1 MAGVG
6 SVRAF
11 HAARRWFRSA
21 GLHSQ
26 AKAIFTP
33 KVPAFWLRAFRCI
46 HPAGG
51 VLVVSAVADNTR
63 CVGLRSFITRAD
75 ARGAY
80 DAAKRAHGAA
90 TTPATKKTALD
101 AMSKAA
107 NEIASYKSQLGHK

>member
-1 MAGVG
+1 MSTKLKGP
-6 SVRAF
+6 
-11 HAARRWFRSA
+11 AAE
-21 GLHSQ
+21 
-26 AKAIFTP
+26 
-33 KVPAFWLRAFRCI
+33 
-46 HPAGG
+46 
-51 VLVVSAVADNTR
+51 VAR
-63 CVGLRSFITRAD
+63 LKLAD